1 MAVRLCS
8 IGPSLPF
15 IGMVMVILAQ
25 VSNLVVCK
33 VAMSRGMNKYVL
45 IVYCNAL
52 SSLILL
58 PCSLIF
64 HRSERPSLTF
74 SILFR
79 IFLLALLGMEKL
91 DWRSTSS
98 LAKSLG
104 TIVSIAGAFVVTFYK
119 GPSLLKTSSIA
130 LWPLQQLLFSKS
142 IWVVGAFLL
151 AAEAFIIS
159 AWYILQTLTVRSFP
173 AVFTIMFYSCL
184 FGTILSAFCCLLE
197 VEDASDWQLRL
208 DVGLVAV
215 LYSAIVAT
223 VFQSSLCMWCLWKAG
238 PLFVS
243 MFKPLAIIFAVVLDA
258 IFLGENLGLGSLIG
272 ATVIVTGFYAVMW
285 GKAKEEY
292 ITDDKELGSSGLS
305 VENVRLLQT

>member
-1 MAVRLCS
+1 MQSSHVQRDE
-8 IGPSLPF
+8 
-15 IGMVMVILAQ
+15 Q
-25 VSNLVVCK
+25 VCP
-33 VAMSRGMNKYVL
+33 
-45 IVYCNAL
+45 YC
-52 SSLILL
+52 LL
-58 PCSLIF
+58 
-64 HRSERPSLTF
+64 SERPSLTF

-79 IFLLALLGMEKL
+79 IFLLALLGVLSQIFAYVGIEFSSPMLGTAMLNLIPAFTFILAIIFRMEKL